1 MRCSIHYV
9 SISQKRHLCKWT
21 HCPFHYNSNIL
32 FWCKASL
39 PIITEDAIFVYLIG
53 VAGNK
58 RLACLCCVII
68 EGSPA
73 RLNHTWNYTLIGPIF
88 PQNSLMTLVR
98 FIDKGQDVVSKACYF
113 IISPVIDIMLTLHC
127 KSTLSKRFQRIVH
140 KELNIFINFCASR
153 DHRLCS
159 LNEKGGI
166 WILAINN
173 FLFVWQKIEMHKGF
187 ECYKG
192 GFTVLHETYP
202 AKTSLCMN

>member
-88 PQNSLMTLVR
+88 PPEQLNDPREIYWQRAGCGFQSL
-98 FIDKGQDVVSKACYF
+98 
-113 IISPVIDIMLTLHC
+113 
-127 KSTLSKRFQRIVH
+127 
-140 KELNIFINFCASR
+140 
-153 DHRLCS
+153 
-159 LNEKGGI
+159 
-166 WILAINN
+166 
-173 FLFVWQKIEMHKGF
+173 LFYYQPGHWYNVNTALQK
-187 ECYKG
+187 
-192 GFTVLHETYP
+192 YP
-202 AKTSLCMN
+202 Q

>member
-98 FIDKGQDVVSKACYF
+98 FIDRGQDVVSKACYF
-113 IISPVIDIMLTLHC
+113 IISPVIDIILTALQ
-127 KSTLSKRFQRIVH
+127 KYPQKKISKNSSQGIEHFHQF
-140 KELNIFINFCASR
+140 LCQSWSSFMFIEWKRWNLDIS
-153 DHRLCS
+153 
-159 LNEKGGI
+159 
-166 WILAINN
+166 
-173 FLFVWQKIEMHKGF
+173 
-187 ECYKG
+187 YK
-192 GFTVLHETYP
+192 
-202 AKTSLCMN
+202 